1 MKDEGASLHSL
12 CFTFHPS
19 PLVFSLSMKTIVLE
33 QPFKFKLTDT
43 TAPTEPPPGH
53 ALVRVHRVG
62 VCGTDLHGYA
72 GRQPFFSYPR
82 ILGHELGVEVVAIHA
97 TSDTPNLKSLAPG
110 DYCSVEPYLTCGK
123 CIACRHGKSNC
134 CTSLQCLGV
143 HTDGGMR
150 EYITLPLPKLHKSAK
165 LTLEQLALVETLCIG
180 AHAVHRSGIE
190 TNNNDEFVLVIGA
203 GPIGLSVIEFARLAV
218 DPSKLIVMD
227 INPQRLAFCQ
237 QQYGLTHLLRADLNP
252 LQTLMDITNGELPTL
267 VFDATGNARS
277 MMTAFEYV
285 SHGGRLVYV
294 GLVQGE
300 ITFSDPH
307 LHRREITLM
316 GSRNATAREFHRTI
330 DLIERGQINTDAW
343 ITHRA
348 PCDAMIEP
356 FATWIKPETGA
367 IKAMITF

>member
-1 MKDEGASLHSL
+1 
-12 CFTFHPS
+12 
-19 PLVFSLSMKTIVLE
+19 MKTIVLE
-33 QPFKFKLTDT
+33 EPFKFKLTDT
-43 TAPTEPPPGH
+43 PAPTEPPPGH

-82 ILGHELGVEVVAIHA
+82 ILGHELGVEVMAVNLANDA
-97 TSDTPNLKSLAPG
+97 PNPQGIQPG
-110 DYCSVEPYLTCGK
+110 DRCSVEPYLTCGK

-150 EYITLPLPKLHKSAK
+150 EYITLPLPKLHKSSL

-180 AHAVHRSGIE
+180 AHAVHRSGVE
-190 TNNNDEFVLVIGA
+190 GSQSDEFVLVIGA
-203 GPIGLSVIEFARLAV
+203 GPIGLSVLEFARLAV
-218 DPSKLIVMD
+218 APSKLIVMD

-237 QQYGLTHLLRADLNP
+237 RQYGLQHLVQADQNP
-252 LQTLMDITNGELPTL
+252 LQALQDITNGELPTL

-277 MMTAFEYV
+277 MMSAFEYV
-285 SHGGRLVYV
+285 AHGGKLVYV

-300 ITFSDPH
+300 ISFSDPH

-316 GSRNATAREFHRTI
+316 GSRNATAREFRRTI
-330 DLIERGQINTDAW
+330 DLIERRQINTDAW

-348 PCDAMIEP
+348 QCDDMIAP
-356 FATWIKPETGA
+356 FATWVKPETGV
-367 IKAMITF
+367 IKAMVTF